1 MQVNFCRLFSFCN
14 FYILVHSVLDL
25 CINSTIKQL
34 FIMVT
39 SSFSYSTFLN
49 KYEESHLKNIQHLVC
64 SFGMINDE

>member
-1 MQVNFCRLFSFCN
+1 
-14 FYILVHSVLDL
+14 
-25 CINSTIKQL
+25 
-34 FIMVT
+34 MVT